1 MATTLGV
8 RRETSTINR
17 ATLSRQEV
25 VVQVEEK
32 PYRVKVSSRSKGYTA
47 NVEMDDLRAAG
58 LNRQA
63 QEWVRAQAQ
72 RLASE
77 QVENY

>member
-1 MATTLGV
+1 VCGEK
-8 RRETSTINR
+8 RSTINR

-25 VVQVEEK
+25 VVQVGEK

-63 QEWVRAQAQ
+63 QEWVRAQA
-72 RLASE
+72 
-77 QVENY
+77 